1 MIKKGIVLVI
11 CLIAGMA
18 LLTLNGCSS
27 DGDKE
32 SLIHKI
38 LWAGGTEPNEEADSA
53 LYKAV
58 LDDDFNGIDQALK
71 DGANIDGLSSGAVE
85 GSYNNPF
92 AIALFEARN
101 KGTAKYLLQ
110 KGADPNAEIQ
120 YGVTV
125 MMYGVMNDNYDLV
138 KFMLE
143 NDADVRKK
151 DYVNHETALDYAAWY
166 IEDEENCI
174 EMVDLLLKYGA
185 KITDQTVKLAV
196 CEGDASLAMLD
207 EVLPN
212 YSSIHHVVT
221 KAKEYGVHS
230 GLSKALEA
238 AIIGDSDQLIKL
250 VKADKVKEK
259 EKDFILCYAAG
270 YCNSE
275 TLKCMFKHGY
285 SMDTTD
291 RVHSLLMIAAM
302 CNNVENL
309 DYLYEQGLDMEAK
322 TIYPVASGREEEI
335 HETALYLAIERE
347 AVDTS
352 RWLVKHNALF
362 TGGLVDI
369 KKDEDHGKVAELSA
383 LAENCDVAMLKM
395 LIEEGYC
402 INQGDIKI
410 LNNGADCL
418 LRRSHCNKEKYETF
432 KAYVKDLAKTIK

>member
-1 MIKKGIVLVI
+1 MIKKGIVLVM
-11 CLIAGMA
+11 CLISGMT
-18 LLTLNGCSS
+18 LLTLSGCGS

-38 LWAGGTEPNEEADSA
+38 LWAGGKEPNEEADSA

-58 LDDDFNGIDQALK
+58 LDGDFDKIDQALK
-71 DGANIDGLSSGAVE
+71 DGANIDSLSSGAVS
-85 GSYNNPF
+85 GTYNNPF

-120 YGVTV
+120 YGVTA
-125 MMYGVMNDNYDLV
+125 MMYGVMNDDYDLV

-143 NDADVRKK
+143 NGADVTIK

-166 IEDEENCI
+166 IDDEENCI
-174 EMVDLLLKYGA
+174 EMVDLLLKHGA
-185 KITDQTVKLAV
+185 KITDKTVKLAV
-196 CEGDASLAMLD
+196 CQGDASLAMLD

-212 YSSIHHVVT
+212 YTSVHYVVT
-221 KAKEYGVHS
+221 KAKEYDVHS

-238 AIIGDSDQLIKL
+238 AIIGDSDKLIKL

-259 EKDFILCYAAG
+259 EKDFVLCYAAG
-270 YCNSE
+270 YCNPE
-275 TLKCMFKHGY
+275 TLKCMFQNGY

-291 RVHSLLMIAAM
+291 KVHSLLMIAAI

-309 DYLYEQGLDMEAK
+309 NYLYEQGLDIEAK
-322 TIYPVASGREEEI
+322 TNYPVSVGRDEPI
-335 HETALYLAIERE
+335 YETALYLAIERE

-352 RWLVKHNALF
+352 RWLVRHNALF

-369 KKDEDHGKVAELSA
+369 KKDEDHGKVAELIA
-383 LAENCDVAMLKM
+383 LAENCDVAMIKM

-402 INQGDIKI
+402 INQSDIKI
-410 LNNGADCL
+410 LNNGANSL
-418 LRRSHCNKEKYETF
+418 LRRSHCNKEKYDAF
-432 KAYVKDLAKTIK
+432 KAYLKDLSKTIK